1 MYRQRHTLQ
10 NIFGELAQFIGSMG
24 EKASI
29 SAPGEVDR
37 VSRTR
42 FVWLCTTA
50 QDRGVRGCF
59 ICILRGWVGDLIRSE
74 TWKLFW

>member
-1 MYRQRHTLQ
+1 MYRQKHTLQ
-10 NIFGELAQFIGSMG
+10 NIFRELVQFIGSM

-29 SAPGEVDR
+29 YAPGEVDR

-50 QDRGVRGCF
+50 QDRSVRGCF
-59 ICILRGWVGDLIRSE
+59 ICIVRGWVGDLIRRE
-74 TWKLFW
+74 TW